1 MDRSPPPFFKQGPS
15 ANARVIFF
23 ALLSLAIMVV
33 DSQMNTLAGLRQGI
47 GNVLY
52 PAQRTA
58 QVPRD
63 MMTGTADY
71 FTDVAQLRADNAE
84 LRRVE
89 ALNARALLQIEQLAE
104 ENRQLRALSGARE
117 RSTVRST
124 LAEVLYETR
133 DPYSRRLVLDKGLNH
148 QIAAGQPVIDA
159 QGLVGQVTRVFQFS
173 SEMTLVTDRDFTVP
187 VQIQC
192 TGLRTVAFGDVA
204 RGGME
209 LRYLAGTVDIREGD
223 RLVTSGLDKLYP
235 AGLPVGRVASVER
248 GASNEMIKV
257 RVEPTAAVQNDRML
271 VVLQVDTSNVPPA
284 PSPDGDD
291 STRKRAARR

>member
-15 ANARVIFF
+15 ANARVLFF
-23 ALLSLAIMVV
+23 ALLSIAFMVV
-33 DSQMNTLAGLRQGI
+33 DSQMNTLAGLRQGLA
-47 GNVLY
+47 NALY

-58 QVPRD
+58 QAPRD
-63 MMTGTADY
+63 LLAGTADY
-71 FTDVAQLRADNAE
+71 LTDVTQLRAENAE

-89 ALNARALLQIEQLAE
+89 AMNARALLQIEQLAE
-104 ENRQLRALSGARE
+104 ENRQLRALAGARE
-117 RSTVRST
+117 RATVRST

-133 DPYSRRLVLDKGLNH
+133 DPYSKRLILDKGLNH

-159 QGLVGQVTRVFQFS
+159 RGLVGQVSRVFQFS
-173 SEMTLVTDRDFTVP
+173 SEMTLVTDRDFAVP
-187 VQIQC
+187 VQVQR
-192 TGLRTVAFGDVA
+192 TGLRTVAFGDAA

-209 LRYLAGTVDIREGD
+209 LRYLASTVDIREGD

-235 AGLPVGRVASVER
+235 AGLPVGTVVSVAR
-248 GASNEMIKV
+248 GASNELTRV

-284 PSPDGDD
+284 PSPDDD
-291 STRKRAARR
+291 EPGRRRAARR

>member
-15 ANARVIFF
+15 ANARLLFF
-23 ALLSLAIMVV
+23 VLLSIGLMVV

-47 GNVLY
+47 ANALY

-58 QVPRD
+58 QAPRD
-63 MMTGTADY
+63 LLTGSAEY
-71 FTDVAQLRADNAE
+71 LTDVTQLRAENAE
-84 LRRVE
+84 LRRIE
-89 ALNARALLQIEQLAE
+89 ALNARALHQIEQLAE

-117 RSTVRST
+117 RASVRSILT
-124 LAEVLYETR
+124 EVLYETR
-133 DPYSRRLVLDKGLNH
+133 DPYSKRLVLDKGMNQ

-159 QGLVGQVTRVFQFS
+159 QGLVGQVTRVYQYS
-173 SEMTLVTDRDFTVP
+173 SEMTLVTDRDFAVP
-187 VQIQC
+187 VQIQR
-192 TGLRTVAFGDVA
+192 TGLRTVAFGDAA
-204 RGGME
+204 RGAME
-209 LRYLAGTVDIREGD
+209 LRYLASKVDVREGD

-235 AGLPVGRVASVER
+235 AGLPVGTVVAVER
-248 GASNEMIKV
+248 GASNELTRV

-291 STRKRAARR
+291 GGRRRVARR

>member
-117 RSTVRST
+117 RATVRST

-173 SEMTLVTDRDFTVP
+173 SEMTLVTDRDFAVP
-187 VQIQC
+187 VQIQR

-223 RLVTSGLDKLYP
+223 RLVTSGLDGIYP
-235 AGLPVGRVASVER
+235 AGLAVARVTQVEKAAGSFGRVVGQPLAGIDRNRQVLVIMSLLAPR
-248 GASNEMIKV
+248 STLATT
-257 RVEPTAAVQNDRML
+257 PTGR
-271 VVLQVDTSNVPPA
+271 PA
-284 PSPDGDD
+284 G
-291 STRKRAARR
+291 